1 MTKPERMSNSECT
14 NWSSG
19 SDGSGSGLENS
30 GFFRQG
36 NGGLVA
42 AKDPRRDPRRFF
54 RARLCAKHQPQRVG
68 SASGSGLIPA
78 LVCRSFPLRLV
89 LRTQPRSFGGGPTPS
104 ASLRIVARRRSTCR
118 ALAPGAVRGCAPATL
133 PPDNALD
140 GPARLS

>member
-1 MTKPERMSNSECT
+1 MVLVQVWRIRASFVRETAG
-14 NWSSG
+14 WSP
-19 SDGSGSGLENS
+19 
-30 GFFRQG
+30 QKI
-36 NGGLVA
+36 LVA
-42 AKDPRRDPRRFF
+42 THDDFS
-54 RARLCAKHQPQRVG
+54 ARLCAKHQPQRVG

>member
-1 MTKPERMSNSECT
+1 MHNRTR
-14 NWSSG
+14 G
-19 SDGSGSGLENS
+19 FDGTVQVSRIRA
-30 GFFRQG
+30 FFVRE

-54 RARLCAKHQPQRVG
+54 GARLCAKHQPQRVG

-118 ALAPGAVRGCAPATL
+118 ALAPGAV
-133 PPDNALD
+133 
-140 GPARLS
+140 